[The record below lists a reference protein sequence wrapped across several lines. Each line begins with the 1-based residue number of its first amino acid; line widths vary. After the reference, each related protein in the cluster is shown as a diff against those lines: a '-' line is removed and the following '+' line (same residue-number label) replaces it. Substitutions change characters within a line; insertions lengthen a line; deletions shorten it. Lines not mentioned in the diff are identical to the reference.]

1 MQLSYCKTV
10 YVGIIIRIAMYSRN
24 NDNCILITIIKE
36 RARVCDKVNVTTRRR
51 EAASYSSDGDDDIL
65 ISWDVKYILED
76 KREREQKRK
85 KSTLRATRKERGVTV
100 LRVSRVRV
108 TWI

>member
-1 MQLSYCKTV
+1 MQLSYCKIV

-36 RARVCDKVNVTTRRR
+36 RARVCDKVNVTTRSR

-76 KREREQKRK
+76 KRERESKNERN
-85 KSTLRATRKERGVTV
+85 LR
-100 LRVSRVRV
+100 
-108 TWI
+108 